1 MREIYA
7 LLSVFVTDP
16 NFKNE
21 TAPKVVLSVVP
32 EMLVTVSLVFAGIR
46 TRNIGKLRNKSQV

>member
-7 LLSVFVTDP
+7 LLSVLITDP

-32 EMLVTVSLVFAGIR
+32 EMLVTVSLVFAGIK
-46 TRNIGKLRNKSQV
+46 TRNIGKFRNKSQA